1 LTILLIR
8 RQEAY
13 RCDRQFESQHQQGNT
28 MALKLPES
36 VKQLLTDKAYGHVV
50 TINPD
55 GSPQCTM
62 VWMDVDGD
70 FATYNT
76 AEGRL
81 KVRNLRLNPNI
92 MVSVQ
97 SKVDPQAYVTLKG
110 KATLT
115 EEGADAHIDKL
126 AKRFMGVDKIG
137 GFAPGMKPWA

>member
-1 LTILLIR
+1 
-8 RQEAY
+8 
-13 RCDRQFESQHQQGNT
+13 

-36 VKQLLTDKAYGHVV
+36 VKQLLTDQAYGHVV

-55 GSPQCTM
+55 GSPQFTM

-70 FATYNT
+70 FAVYNT

-97 SKVDPQAYVTLKG
+97 SRVDPQAYVTLKG

-115 EEGADAHIDKL
+115 EEGADASIDKL
-126 AKRFMGVDKIG
+126 AKRFMGLDTYPYRAPGEKRILVRIAVDKMG
-137 GFAPGMKPWA
+137 GFGPGMQPWA